1 MQVVGQTEFS
11 KGAIFKATL
20 TVLKFL
26 GPERSGKNNA
36 TIQMKLELICT
47 DKFDSE
53 KFIKKFGDNANKSL
67 SFFAGGKSTFKS
79 SSLDVDVTKFKK
91 STTYLLYK
99 QEDEYYTVFGDVEY
113 WEFADV
119 FYWCLYS
126 VDYELCRVHFR
137 DSPYH
142 DVVKKLLTSIREDW
156 EDPKTIIAT
165 KKEFLT
171 IEKIEFRD
179 DYGYPN
185 IENNS
190 PCRIFSFEN
199 EECKE
204 WVGDFKIQKYDK
216 SRKWIEPDYF
226 IDISPIKNEFVKYVK
241 NKDFI
246 TLYFYFNKKYG
257 EIFKHDVGYLVPVKV
272 KFDTSFAIEGSI
284 THSESNSEMLIRKVD
299 GYYQHISKI
308 KFDCKAILKLGAE
321 ISKCE
326 INSKISKDFI
336 FIPTK
341 LTENVNIK
349 VYDTRG
355 FFIEKNL
362 TIKCKAY
369 EFPELEVL
377 KKRRVDDYTM
387 KFTTNHSISKV
398 TTEDG
403 YNVNEARMVFVVN
416 ENISNKK
423 IKTLNGVSGTKIET
437 DVNDLEKVENKVI
450 TLYMEDAFSSVFVT
464 TFTDIYEPIMNIN
477 PRKNSLGIFS
487 TAQPDFTIQL
497 GKNTTIKKNL
507 TVKGDL
513 IIEGSLKN
521 GASTSTE
528 PKNKITGDL
537 NVSGKIFSSKGQAV
551 STNTATNQ
559 PIAGVSGTMTFPVDL
574 IALENSGSG
583 RNELVV
589 VDNQNRKLFI
599 DTNNSYSDINIKT
612 NIKATDEIALKLI
625 EAINFKS
632 FEYKKNEF
640 GNSPQPQ
647 GVGIIAQE
655 LQNLN
660 SSLVYKSGD
669 YLSID
674 TFRLLCYAL
683 KGMQEFLEEIKMLKE
698 EIKMLKGE
706 KNDKY

>member
-1 MQVVGQTEFS
+1 MQVVGQSEFS
-11 KGAIFKATL
+11 KGAIFKVTL

-26 GPERSGKNNA
+26 GNSIRNRNEA
-36 TIQMKLELICT
+36 TIQVKLELICT
-47 DKFDSE
+47 DEFDSE
-53 KFIKKFGDNANKSL
+53 KFVSKMFYEIGSFANKPL
-67 SFFAGGKSTFKS
+67 IFFAGRERAYNLSKLEFDIK
-79 SSLDVDVTKFKK
+79 KFKK
-91 STTYLLYK
+91 STTYLLSK
-99 QEDEYYTVFGDVEY
+99 REGEYITFFGDADY
-113 WEFADV
+113 SRYADV
-119 FYWCLYS
+119 FCKTSEYGLR
-126 VDYELCRVHFR
+126 YELCRIHFR
-137 DSPYH
+137 DDSYQNR
-142 DVVKKLLTSIREDW
+142 VVKNFLIKADELDRPER
-156 EDPKTIIAT
+156 IIAM
-165 KKEFLT
+165 KNEFLT
-171 IEKIEFRD
+171 IEKIEFRKD
-179 DYGYPN
+179 MGYPN
-185 IENNS
+185 IKNNS
-190 PCRIFSFEN
+190 PCSIFSFEN

-204 WVGDFKIQKYDK
+204 WVRDLKIQRYKPG
-216 SRKWIEPDYF
+216 KWNEPDYF
-226 IDISPIKNEFVKYVK
+226 IDISSIKNEFVKYVK
-241 NKDFI
+241 DKNFI
-246 TLYFYFNKKYG
+246 TLYICIN
-257 EIFKHDVGYLVPVKV
+257 ERYLVPVKV
-272 KFDTSFAIEGSI
+272 IFDTSFAIEGNI
-284 THSESNSEMLIRKVD
+284 TYSESNNEMLIRKVD

-308 KFDCKAILKLGAE
+308 KFDCKPILKLGAE

-341 LTENVNIK
+341 TKENINIK

-362 TIKCKAY
+362 TIECKAY
-369 EFPELEVL
+369 EFPKLELL
-377 KKRRVDDYTM
+377 KKRRIDDYTI
-387 KFTTNHSISKV
+387 KFTTNHSISEV
-398 TTEDG
+398 ISENG

-437 DVNDLEKVENKVI
+437 DVNGLEKVENKFI

-497 GKNTTIKKNL
+497 GKNTTVKKNL

-583 RNELVV
+583 RNELVI

-632 FEYKKNEF
+632 FEYKQNEF

-660 SSLVYKSGD
+660 SSLVYKSGE

-674 TFRLLCYAL
+674 NFRLLCYAL

>member
-26 GPERSGKNNA
+26 GPEDSKNNA
-36 TIQMKLELICT
+36 TIQIKLELICT
-47 DKFDSE
+47 DEFDSE
-53 KFIKKFGDNANKSL
+53 KFISKIFDRIGHHHANEPL
-67 SFFAGGKSTFKS
+67 IFYAGAKYGYGFSSTEFDIK
-79 SSLDVDVTKFKK
+79 KFKK
-91 STTYLLYK
+91 STTYLLSK
-99 QEDEYYTVFGDVEY
+99 QEDKFTTIFYDNSKEYRSYQEYIDVCCRCVNGSQFELDRIIFFNDESY
-113 WEFADV
+113 WAQ
-119 FYWCLYS
+119 
-126 VDYELCRVHFR
+126 
-137 DSPYH
+137 
-142 DVVKKLLTSIREDW
+142 VVKNLLSERFHYYSDNNR
-156 EDPKTIIAT
+156 IIAT
-165 KKEFLT
+165 KDEFLT
-171 IEKIEFRD
+171 IEKIAFKED
-179 DYGYPN
+179 MGYIN
-185 IENNS
+185 VHDGS
-190 PCRIFSFEN
+190 PCSFFSFEN

-204 WVGDFKIQKYDK
+204 WVRDLKIQKHNYV
-216 SRKWIEPDYF
+216 YF
-226 IDISPIKNEFVKYVK
+226 IDISSIKNEFVKYVK
-241 NKDFI
+241 DKDFI
-246 TLYFYFNKKYG
+246 TLYIYIN
-257 EIFKHDVGYLVPVKV
+257 ETYLLPVKV

-308 KFDCKAILKLGAE
+308 KFDCKPILKLGAE

-341 LTENVNIK
+341 TTKNVNIK

-355 FFIEKNL
+355 FFIEQNL

-369 EFPELEVL
+369 KFPELEVL
-377 KKRRVDDYTM
+377 KKHRVDDYTI
-387 KFTTNHSISKV
+387 KFTTNHSISEV
-398 TTEDG
+398 TTENG
-403 YNVNEARMVFVVN
+403 YNVNRARMVFVIN

-437 DVNDLEKVENKVI
+437 DVNGIEKVENKVI
-450 TLYMEDAFSSVFVT
+450 TLYMEDEFSSVFVT

-487 TAQPDFTIQL
+487 TAQPDFTIQI
-497 GKNTTIKKNL
+497 GKNTTVKKNL

-537 NVSGKIFSSKGQAV
+537 NVSGKIYSSKGQAV

-559 PIAGVSGTMTFPVDL
+559 PIAGVSGTTTFPIDL

-589 VDNQNRKLFI
+589 VDNQNRKIFI

-612 NIKATDEIALKLI
+612 NIKDTDEIALKLI

-660 SSLVYKSGD
+660 SSLVYKSGE

>member
-11 KGAIFKATL
+11 KGAFFKVTL

-26 GPERSGKNNA
+26 GPEDSKNNA
-36 TIQMKLELICT
+36 TIQIKLELICT

-53 KFIKKFGDNANKSL
+53 EFIKKFGYNVDKPL
-67 SFFAGGKSTFKS
+67 TFFAGAKGAYNLSDLKF
-79 SSLDVDVTKFKK
+79 DVTKFKK
-91 STTYLLYK
+91 STAYLLSK
-99 QEDEYYTVFGDVEY
+99 QEDEYVAFFKDDTYY
-113 WEFADV
+113 EFADV
-119 FYWCLYS
+119 FYYINS
-126 VDYELCRVHFR
+126 IRYELCRIHFR

-142 DVVKKLLTSIREDW
+142 GVVKNLLTSIREDW

-165 KKEFLT
+165 KVEFLT
-171 IEKIEFRD
+171 IEKIEFKN

-185 IENNS
+185 IQNNS

-204 WVGDFKIQKYDK
+204 WVGDFKIQKYNK
-216 SRKWIEPDYF
+216 PRSWIDPDYF
-226 IDISPIKNEFVKYVK
+226 IDISNIKNEFVKYVK
-241 NKDFI
+241 DKDFI
-246 TLYFYFNKKYG
+246 TLYFYFSEKY
-257 EIFKHDVGYLVPVKV
+257 LLPVKV

-284 THSESNSEMLIRKVD
+284 THSESNNNMLIRKVD

-341 LTENVNIK
+341 TTENVNIK

-355 FFIEKNL
+355 FFIEKNF

-369 EFPELEVL
+369 EFPKLELL

-387 KFTTNHSISKV
+387 KFTTNHSISEV
-398 TTEDG
+398 TTENG

-437 DVNDLEKVENKVI
+437 DVNELEKVENKFI

-497 GKNTTIKKNL
+497 GKNTTVKKNL

-559 PIAGVSGTMTFPVDL
+559 PIAGVSGTTTFPIDL

-589 VDNQNRKLFI
+589 VDNQNRKIFI

-612 NIKATDEIALKLI
+612 NIKDTDEIALKLI

-660 SSLVYKSGD
+660 SSLVYKSGE

>member
-20 TVLKFL
+20 TVLDVL
-26 GPERSGKNNA
+26 GNSVQDGQNP
-36 TIQMKLELICT
+36 TIQVKLELICT
-47 DKFDSE
+47 DEFDSE
-53 KFIKKFGDNANKSL
+53 EFISKIFDKFRYHTKKIF
-67 SFFAGGKSTFKS
+67 SFFAVSKSTSGS
-79 SSLDVDVTKFKK
+79 SDYLSGPEFDISKFKK
-91 STTYLLYK
+91 STTYLLTK
-99 QEDEYYTVFGDVEY
+99 QEKKSFHFFDNYSEYI
-113 WEFADV
+113 DV
-119 FYWCLYS
+119 FCVIPDHLRLS
-126 VDYELCRVHFR
+126 YELDRITFFEDDPHR
-137 DSPYH
+137 RQ
-142 DVVKKLLTSIREDW
+142 VVKNLLTKEIDFQSSVYM
-156 EDPKTIIAT
+156 T
-165 KKEFLT
+165 KNEFLT
-171 IEKIEFRD
+171 IENIEFTSAE
-179 DYGYPN
+179 YP
-185 IENNS
+185 IVFKEH
-190 PCRIFSFEN
+190 PCSIFSFEN

-204 WVGDFKIQKYDK
+204 WLRDLKIQSYESKK
-216 SRKWIEPDYF
+216 GPSGTWNVVHF
-226 IDISPIKNEFVKYVK
+226 IDISSIKNEFVKYVK
-241 NKDFI
+241 DKDFI
-246 TLYFYFNKKYG
+246 TLYIYIVGKY
-257 EIFKHDVGYLVPVKV
+257 LLPVKV

-308 KFDCKAILKLGAE
+308 KFDCKPILKLGAE

-377 KKRRVDDYTM
+377 KKRRVDDYTI

-403 YNVNEARMVFVVN
+403 YNVNEARVVFVVN

-450 TLYMEDAFSSVFVT
+450 TLYMEDLFSSVFVT

-487 TAQPDFTIQL
+487 TAKPDFTIQL
-497 GKNTTIKKNL
+497 GKNTTVKKNL

-559 PIAGVSGTMTFPVDL
+559 PIAGVSGTTTFPIDL

-589 VDNQNRKLFI
+589 VDNQNRKIFI

-612 NIKATDEIALKLI
+612 NIKDTDEIALKLI

-632 FEYKKNEF
+632 FDYKKNEF

-660 SSLVYKSGD
+660 SSLVYKSGE

-683 KGMQEFLEEIKMLKE
+683 KGMQEFLQEIKILKE

>member
-26 GPERSGKNNA
+26 GPEFGKNKA
-36 TIQMKLELICT
+36 TIQIKLELICT
-47 DKFDSE
+47 DEFDSE
-53 KFIKKFGDNANKSL
+53 KFISKIFDKMNYEKTKFTSFYASSVSGISDYL
-67 SFFAGGKSTFKS
+67 SGPEFDIS
-79 SSLDVDVTKFKK
+79 KFKK
-91 STTYLLYK
+91 STTYLLSK
-99 QEDEYYTVFGDVEY
+99 QEKESFYFFDDYSEYIDLFCIHTNIR
-113 WEFADV
+113 
-119 FYWCLYS
+119 LS
-126 VDYELCRVHFR
+126 VELCRIHFR

-142 DVVKKLLTSIREDW
+142 NVVKNLLTRITEDW
-156 EDPKTIIAT
+156 ESPKMIVAT
-165 KKEFLT
+165 KDEFLT
-171 IEKIEFRD
+171 IEKIAFKED
-179 DYGYPN
+179 IGDINVYDG
-185 IENNS
+185 S
-190 PCRIFSFEN
+190 PCSIFSFEN

-204 WVGDFKIQKYDK
+204 WVRDLKIQEHNYV
-216 SRKWIEPDYF
+216 YF
-226 IDISPIKNEFVKYVK
+226 IDISSIKNEFVKYVK
-241 NKDFI
+241 DKDFI
-246 TLYFYFNKKYG
+246 TLYIYINEKY
-257 EIFKHDVGYLVPVKV
+257 LLPVKV
-272 KFDTSFAIEGSI
+272 KFDTSFAIEGNI

-299 GYYQHISKI
+299 GYYQYISKI

-341 LTENVNIK
+341 TKENINIK

-355 FFIEKNL
+355 FFIEQNL

-369 EFPELEVL
+369 KFPELEVL
-377 KKRRVDDYTM
+377 KKHRVDDYTI
-387 KFTTNHSISKV
+387 KFTTNHSISEV
-398 TTEDG
+398 TTENG
-403 YNVNEARMVFVVN
+403 YNVNRARMVFVIN

-437 DVNDLEKVENKVI
+437 DVNGIEKVENKVI
-450 TLYMEDAFSSVFVT
+450 TLYMEDEFSSVFVT

-487 TAQPDFTIQL
+487 TAQPDFTIQI
-497 GKNTTIKKNL
+497 GKNTTVKKNL

-537 NVSGKIFSSKGQAV
+537 NVSGKIYSSKGQAV
-551 STNTATNQ
+551 STNTDTNQ

-589 VDNQNRKLFI
+589 VDNQNRKIFI

-674 TFRLLCYAL
+674 NFRLLCYAL

>member
-11 KGAIFKATL
+11 TGAIFKATL

-26 GPERSGKNNA
+26 GPEDSTNNA
-36 TIQMKLELICT
+36 TIQIKLELICT

-53 KFIKKFGDNANKSL
+53 EFIKKFGYNVDKPL
-67 SFFAGGKSTFKS
+67 TFFAGAKDAYNLSNLKF
-79 SSLDVDVTKFKK
+79 DVTKFKK
-91 STTYLLYK
+91 STTYLLSK
-99 QEDEYYTVFGDVEY
+99 QEGEYYTVFRHDEY

-119 FYWCLYS
+119 FYYINS
-126 VDYELCRVHFR
+126 IRYELCRIHFR

-142 DVVKKLLTSIREDW
+142 GVVKKLLTSIREDW

-165 KKEFLT
+165 KDEFLT
-171 IEKIEFRD
+171 IEKIAFKED
-179 DYGYPN
+179 MGDINVYDG
-185 IENNS
+185 S
-190 PCRIFSFEN
+190 PCSIFSFEN

-204 WVGDFKIQKYDK
+204 WVRDLKIQEHNYV
-216 SRKWIEPDYF
+216 YF
-226 IDISPIKNEFVKYVK
+226 IDISSIKNEFVKYVK
-241 NKDFI
+241 DKDFI
-246 TLYFYFNKKYG
+246 TLYIYINEKY
-257 EIFKHDVGYLVPVKV
+257 LLPVKV

-308 KFDCKAILKLGAE
+308 KFDCKPILKLGAE

-377 KKRRVDDYTM
+377 KKRRVDDYTI

-450 TLYMEDAFSSVFVT
+450 TLYMEDLFSSVFVT

-487 TAQPDFTIQL
+487 TAKPDFTIQL
-497 GKNTTIKKNL
+497 GKNTTVKKNL

-559 PIAGVSGTMTFPVDL
+559 PIAGVSGTTTFPIDL

-589 VDNQNRKLFI
+589 VDNQNRKIFI

-612 NIKATDEIALKLI
+612 NIKDTDEIALKLI

-632 FEYKKNEF
+632 FDYKKNEF

-660 SSLVYKSGD
+660 SSLVYKSGE

-683 KGMQEFLEEIKMLKE
+683 KGMQEFLQEIKILKE

>member
-26 GPERSGKNNA
+26 GPEFEKNKA
-36 TIQMKLELICT
+36 TIQIKLELICT
-47 DKFDSE
+47 DEFDSE
-53 KFIKKFGDNANKSL
+53 KFISKIFDKMNYEKTKFTSFYASSVSGISDYL
-67 SFFAGGKSTFKS
+67 SGPEFDIS
-79 SSLDVDVTKFKK
+79 KFKK
-91 STTYLLYK
+91 STTYLLSK
-99 QEDEYYTVFGDVEY
+99 QEKESFYFFDDYSEYIDLFCIHTNIR
-113 WEFADV
+113 
-119 FYWCLYS
+119 LS
-126 VDYELCRVHFR
+126 VELCRIHFR

-142 DVVKKLLTSIREDW
+142 NVVKNLLTRITEDW
-156 EDPKTIIAT
+156 ESPKMIVAT
-165 KKEFLT
+165 KDEFLT
-171 IEKIEFRD
+171 IEKIAFKED
-179 DYGYPN
+179 IGDINVYDG
-185 IENNS
+185 S
-190 PCRIFSFEN
+190 PCSIFSFEN

-204 WVGDFKIQKYDK
+204 WVRDLKIQEHNYV
-216 SRKWIEPDYF
+216 YF
-226 IDISPIKNEFVKYVK
+226 IDISSIKNEFVKYVK
-241 NKDFI
+241 DKDFI
-246 TLYFYFNKKYG
+246 TLYIYINEKY
-257 EIFKHDVGYLVPVKV
+257 LLPVKV
-272 KFDTSFAIEGSI
+272 KFDTSFAIEGNI

-299 GYYQHISKI
+299 GYYQYISKI

-341 LTENVNIK
+341 TKENINIK

-355 FFIEKNL
+355 FFIEQNL

-369 EFPELEVL
+369 KFPELEVL
-377 KKRRVDDYTM
+377 KKHRVDDYTI
-387 KFTTNHSISKV
+387 KFTTNHSISEV
-398 TTEDG
+398 TTENG
-403 YNVNEARMVFVVN
+403 YNVNRARMVFVIN

-437 DVNDLEKVENKVI
+437 DVNGLEKVENKFI

-497 GKNTTIKKNL
+497 GKNTTVKKNL

-589 VDNQNRKLFI
+589 VDNQNRKIFI

-674 TFRLLCYAL
+674 NFRLLCYAL

>member
-26 GPERSGKNNA
+26 GPEDSKNNA
-36 TIQMKLELICT
+36 TIQIKLELICT
-47 DKFDSE
+47 DEFDSE
-53 KFIKKFGDNANKSL
+53 KFISKIFDKMNYEKTKFTSFYASSVSRISDYL
-67 SFFAGGKSTFKS
+67 SGPEFDIS
-79 SSLDVDVTKFKK
+79 KFKK
-91 STTYLLYK
+91 STTYLLAK
-99 QEDEYYTVFGDVEY
+99 QEEKSLSFFDDYSEYIDLFCIHTNIR
-113 WEFADV
+113 
-119 FYWCLYS
+119 LS
-126 VDYELCRVHFR
+126 VELCRIHFR

-142 DVVKKLLTSIREDW
+142 GVVKNLLTSIREDW

-165 KKEFLT
+165 KDEFLT
-171 IEKIEFRD
+171 IEKIAFKEDRGD
-179 DYGYPN
+179 INVHDG
-185 IENNS
+185 S
-190 PCRIFSFEN
+190 PCSIFSFEN

-204 WVGDFKIQKYDK
+204 WVRDLKIQEIRGHRYV
-216 SRKWIEPDYF
+216 YL
-226 IDISPIKNEFVKYVK
+226 IDISSIKNEFVKYVK
-241 NKDFI
+241 DKDFI
-246 TLYFYFNKKYG
+246 TLYIYINEKY
-257 EIFKHDVGYLVPVKV
+257 LLPVKV

-308 KFDCKAILKLGAE
+308 KFDCKPILKLGAE

-341 LTENVNIK
+341 TTENVNIK

-355 FFIEKNL
+355 FFIEQNL

-369 EFPELEVL
+369 KFPKLELL

-387 KFTTNHSISKV
+387 KFTTNHSISEV

-403 YNVNEARMVFVVN
+403 YNVNEARMVFVIN

-450 TLYMEDAFSSVFVT
+450 TLYMEDLFSSVFVT

-487 TAQPDFTIQL
+487 TAQPDFSIQI
-497 GKNTTIKKNL
+497 GKNTTVKKNL

-537 NVSGKIFSSKGQAV
+537 NVSGKIYSSKGQAV

-589 VDNQNRKLFI
+589 VDNQNRKVFI

-655 LQNLN
+655 LKNLN
-660 SSLVYKSGD
+660 SSLVYKSGE

-683 KGMQEFLEEIKMLKE
+683 KGMQEFLEEIKILKE

>member
-11 KGAIFKATL
+11 KGAFFKVTL

-26 GPERSGKNNA
+26 GPDFGKNHA
-36 TIQMKLELICT
+36 TIQIKLELICT
-47 DKFDSE
+47 DEFDSE
-53 KFIKKFGDNANKSL
+53 KFISKIFDKMNYEKTKFTSFYASSVSGISDYL
-67 SFFAGGKSTFKS
+67 SGPEFDIS
-79 SSLDVDVTKFKK
+79 KFKK
-91 STTYLLYK
+91 STTYLLSK
-99 QEDEYYTVFGDVEY
+99 QEKESFYFFDDYSEYIDLFCIHTNIR
-113 WEFADV
+113 
-119 FYWCLYS
+119 LS
-126 VDYELCRVHFR
+126 VELCRIHFR

-142 DVVKKLLTSIREDW
+142 DVVKNLLTHIREDW
-156 EDPKTIIAT
+156 ETPKKIIAT
-165 KKEFLT
+165 KDEFLT
-171 IEKIEFRD
+171 IEKIAFKEDRGD
-179 DYGYPN
+179 INVHDG
-185 IENNS
+185 S
-190 PCRIFSFEN
+190 PCSIFSFEN

-204 WVGDFKIQKYDK
+204 WVRDLKIQEIRGHRYV
-216 SRKWIEPDYF
+216 YL
-226 IDISPIKNEFVKYVK
+226 IDISSIKNEFVKYVK
-241 NKDFI
+241 DKDFI
-246 TLYFYFNKKYG
+246 TLYIYINEKY
-257 EIFKHDVGYLVPVKV
+257 LLPVKV

-308 KFDCKAILKLGAE
+308 KFDCKPILKLGAE

-341 LTENVNIK
+341 TTENVNIK

-355 FFIEKNL
+355 FFIEQNL

-369 EFPELEVL
+369 KFPKLELL

-387 KFTTNHSISKV
+387 KFTTNHSISEV

-403 YNVNEARMVFVVN
+403 YNVNEARMVFVIN

-450 TLYMEDAFSSVFVT
+450 TLYMEDLFSSVFVT

-487 TAQPDFTIQL
+487 TAKPDFTIQL
-497 GKNTTIKKNL
+497 GKNTTVKKNL

-537 NVSGKIFSSKGQAV
+537 NVSGKIYSSKGQAV
-551 STNTATNQ
+551 STNTAANQ
-559 PIAGVSGTMTFPVDL
+559 PIAGVSGTTTFPIDL

-589 VDNQNRKLFI
+589 VDNQNRKIFI

-612 NIKATDEIALKLI
+612 NIKDTDEIALKLI

-632 FEYKKNEF
+632 FDYKKNEF

-660 SSLVYKSGD
+660 SSLVYKSGE

-683 KGMQEFLEEIKMLKE
+683 KGMQEFLQEIKILKE